1 MPRETTDGVFRALKR
16 GEVATVYYLHGPE
29 DALKAEVVRAVLSR
43 ALDPSLRDF
52 NLDQRS
58 AAQLDAET
66 VLTLCRTPPMM
77 ADRRV
82 VVIRDVEAWKRRTA
96 ARAAVLRYLERPA
109 PDVTLVL
116 VQGTGEAEEDRE
128 LAARAVA
135 VRCEPLPP
143 ERAARWV
150 LHRAGELGLA
160 MEPEAAD
167 HLVRVA
173 GADLGPLAV
182 ELEKLAALADQGPV
196 TAERVAAV
204 VGVRRGETA
213 HDWRDAV
220 MEDDAA
226 RATALLAPV
235 LAQPGATGVR
245 LVTLLGTTLIGV
257 GAARAALERQ
267 GGGPRLETAMFELLL
282 RARPYGL
289 LPYREEARRWAR
301 WAARWTGPRIA
312 DALRAALA
320 ADVALKSTT
329 VSDERGILLD
339 LVLSVTVPYRE
350 AA

>member
-16 GEVATVYYLHGPE
+16 GEVAAAYYLHGPE
-29 DALKAEVVRAVLSR
+29 DALKAEVVRAILAC
-43 ALDPSLRDF
+43 ALDPALRDF
-52 NLDQRS
+52 NLDRGS

-77 ADRRV
+77 SGRRA

-96 ARAAVLRYLERPA
+96 ARAAVLRYLERPG

-116 VQGTGEAEEDRE
+116 VQGAAEAEEDRDV
-128 LAARAVA
+128 AARAVT
-135 VRCEPLPP
+135 VRCEPLAP

-150 LHRAGELGLA
+150 LRRARELGLVL
-160 MEPEAAD
+160 EPEAAD

-196 TAERVAAV
+196 TAERVASV

-213 HDWRDAV
+213 YDWRDAV
-220 MEDDAA
+220 MEGDGA
-226 RATALLAPV
+226 RAAALLAPV

-257 GAARAALERQ
+257 GAARAAFERQ
-267 GGGPRLETAMFELLL
+267 GDRPRLEAMLFELLL

-301 WAARWTGPRIA
+301 WAERWTGPRIR
-312 DALRAALA
+312 DAVRAALA
-320 ADVALKSTT
+320 ADAALKSTT

-339 LVLSVTVPYRE
+339 LVLGLTVPYRE